1 MIKIDLNNFSIANN
15 LPFVLI
21 AGPCV
26 IENEEHTLMMAE
38 EINNIC
44 SELKINF
51 IFKSSF
57 DKANRSSIK
66 SKRGVS
72 IKDALEIFKKIINDD
87 KQFPS
92 LSNQKKWQYDIF
104 ENDNEITIVA
114 EVPGPEKEILIDVI
128 NKTVKISNENFSE
141 EIKLKKEV
149 KIAIKVEQCA

>member
-1 MIKIDLNNFSIANN
+1 MKKIPGLINFLVILVSLVIGGIILIIILRLERGFLGLILGAASIA
-15 LPFVLI
+15 LFVYW
-21 AGPCV
+21 V
-26 IENEEHTLMMAE
+26 RE
-38 EINNIC
+38 
-44 SELKINF
+44 
-51 IFKSSF
+51 
-57 DKANRSSIK
+57 
-66 SKRGVS
+66 
-72 IKDALEIFKKIINDD
+72 FKKIINDD

-149 KIAIKVEQCA
+149 SIIEKSYLNGILNLKLKKEG

>member
-72 IKDALEIFKKIINDD
+72 IEHALEIFKKI
-87 KQFPS
+87 KS
-92 LSNQKKWQYDIF
+92 
-104 ENDNEITIVA
+104 
-114 EVPGPEKEILIDVI
+114 
-128 NKTVKISNENFSE
+128 
-141 EIKLKKEV
+141 
-149 KIAIKVEQCA
+149 KVN

>member
-38 EINNIC
+38 KINNIC

-57 DKANRSSIK
+57 DKVLIAVGRKPNSQNLNLK
-66 SKRGVS
+66 AWPCPPFFQEP
-72 IKDALEIFKKIINDD
+72 DNIFKKDLFFI
-87 KQFPS
+87 
-92 LSNQKKWQYDIF
+92 
-104 ENDNEITIVA
+104 
-114 EVPGPEKEILIDVI
+114 
-128 NKTVKISNENFSE
+128 
-141 EIKLKKEV
+141 
-149 KIAIKVEQCA
+149 

>member
-66 SKRGVS
+66 SNRGVPLDNALKIFQK
-72 IKDALEIFKKIINDD
+72 IKAEINCPIIRNRTGPNTFFLTIANNSMKSKLSKIY
-87 KQFPS
+87 KQYS
-92 LSNQKKWQYDIF
+92 DYNSKT
-104 ENDNEITIVA
+104 E
-114 EVPGPEKEILIDVI
+114 LI
-128 NKTVKISNENFSE
+128 E
-141 EIKLKKEV
+141 L
-149 KIAIKVEQCA
+149 

>member
-44 SELKINF
+44 SELKIDF

-72 IKDALEIFKKIINDD
+72 IEDALEIFKKIKSKINCPIITDLHTETQC
-87 KQFPS
+87 KI
-92 LSNQKKWQYDIF
+92 LS
-104 ENDNEITIVA
+104 E
-114 EVPGPEKEILIDVI
+114 
-128 NKTVKISNENFSE
+128 SS
-141 EIKLKKEV
+141 
-149 KIAIKVEQCA
+149 